1 MVSQFFLIPVTKPSH
16 LRCIL
21 GDVNDNRT
29 SGNRTGGQ
37 WNQRQKGLDFMKRR
51 YAAMILGLTL
61 ALTSVN
67 LVCAA
72 DDAATETTDTAS
84 DSTSSDTDASNDT
97 AETMGT
103 ADAATEEDEIYGEV
117 TAVDGS
123 SITVNIGTL
132 KEDAAVTEDSNG
144 GNTETESDTAE
155 SDSSSTDDTTD
166 STTADDTS
174 DNATA
179 DDTSDSTTTDDTSD
193 NADTSDAADAG
204 ASFVSGGDQKAVLE
218 IGKDFQTI
226 TVTDTTIYEKDA
238 LAVTAEN
245 NSGTTAED
253 TTDTEETA
261 SADTGSDE
269 SAADAESTD
278 SESGTDASADVDAS
292 SDSTADTADSTASS
306 AVTEVEVD
314 TVDPSMTD
322 AVSFDD
328 IKVGDIVKITLDDE
342 GNADT
347 VTVLSKS
354 PEDSM
359 ETVESVAAD
368 TAEDTSDTS
377 DAADSTDIAES

>member
-29 SGNRTGGQ
+29 SGNRTGGR

-97 AETMGT
+97 AETTGT

-132 KEDAAVTEDSNG
+132 KEDAAVTEDSYG
-144 GNTETESDTAE
+144 GSTETGSDTAE
-155 SDSSSTDDTTD
+155 SDSSATDDTTD

-174 DNATA
+174 DNAAA
-179 DDTSDSTTTDDTSD
+179 DDTSDS
-193 NADTSDAADAG
+193 ADTSDAADTG
-204 ASFVSGGDQKAVLE
+204 ASFVSGEDQKAVLE

-354 PEDSM
+354 SEDSM
-359 ETVESVAAD
+359 ETVEDVAAD

>member
-16 LRCIL
+16 LLCIL
-21 GDVNDNRT
+21 GDVNDNHT
-29 SGNRTGGQ
+29 SGNRTGGR

-84 DSTSSDTDASNDT
+84 DSTSSDTDASNDS
-97 AETMGT
+97 AETTGT

-132 KEDAAVTEDSNG
+132 KEDAAVTEDSYG
-144 GNTETESDTAE
+144 GSTETGSDTAE
-155 SDSSSTDDTTD
+155 SDSSATDDASD

-174 DNATA
+174 DSTAT
-179 DDTSDSTTTDDTSD
+179 DDTSDS
-193 NADTSDAADAG
+193 ADTSDAADTG

-226 TVTDTTIYEKDA
+226 TVTDTTIYEKDSS
-238 LAVTAEN
+238 AVTAEN
-245 NSGTTAED
+245 NSGTATYD

-269 SAADAESTD
+269 SAADTESTD
-278 SESGTDASADVDAS
+278 SESGTDVSTDVDDA
-292 SDSTADTADSTASS
+292 SDSTADTADSSVSS

-347 VTVLSKS
+347 VTVLIKS
-354 PEDSM
+354 SEDSL
-359 ETVESVAAD
+359 ETIEDVAAD

>member
-29 SGNRTGGQ
+29 SGNRTGGR

-97 AETMGT
+97 AETTGT

-132 KEDAAVTEDSNG
+132 KEDAAVTEDSYG
-144 GNTETESDTAE
+144 GSTETGSDTAE
-155 SDSSSTDDTTD
+155 SDSSATDDTTD

-174 DNATA
+174 DNAAA
-179 DDTSDSTTTDDTSD
+179 DDTSDS
-193 NADTSDAADAG
+193 ADTSDAADTG
-204 ASFVSGGDQKAVLE
+204 ASFVSGEDQKAVLE

>member
-16 LRCIL
+16 LLCIL
-21 GDVNDNRT
+21 GDVNDNHT
-29 SGNRTGGQ
+29 SGNRTGGR

-72 DDAATETTDTAS
+72 DGAATETTDTAS

-97 AETMGT
+97 AETTGT

-117 TAVDGS
+117 TAVDGR

-132 KEDAAVTEDSNG
+132 KEDAAVPEDSNG
-144 GNTETESDTAE
+144 GSTETESGTAE
-155 SDSSSTDDTTD
+155 SDTIST
-166 STTADDTS
+166 
-174 DNATA
+174 
-179 DDTSDSTTTDDTSD
+179 DDTSDS
-193 NADTSDAADAG
+193 ADTSDAADTG
-204 ASFVSGGDQKAVLE
+204 ALFVSGGDQKAVLE
-218 IGKDFQTI
+218 IGEDFQTI

-238 LAVTAEN
+238 SAVTAEN
-245 NSGTTAED
+245 NSGTAEED
-253 TTDTEETA
+253 TTDTEERA

-269 SAADAESTD
+269 SAADTESTD
-278 SESGTDASADVDAS
+278 GESGTDASADVDAS

-328 IKVGDIVKITLDDE
+328 IKVGDIVKITLDNE

-347 VTVLSKS
+347 VTVLIKS
-354 PEDSM
+354 SEDSL
-359 ETVESVAAD
+359 ETIEDVAAD
-368 TAEDTSDTS
+368 TAEDTSGTS

>member
-16 LRCIL
+16 LLCIL
-21 GDVNDNRT
+21 GDVNDNHT
-29 SGNRTGGQ
+29 SGNRTGGR

-84 DSTSSDTDASNDT
+84 DSTSSDTDASNDS
-97 AETMGT
+97 AETTGT

-132 KEDAAVTEDSNG
+132 KEDAAVTEDSYG
-144 GNTETESDTAE
+144 GSTETESDTAE
-155 SDSSSTDDTTD
+155 SDSSSTDDTSD
-166 STTADDTS
+166 ST
-174 DNATA
+174 TA
-179 DDTSDSTTTDDTSD
+179 DDTSDSTTTD
-193 NADTSDAADAG
+193 DTSDAADAG

-245 NSGTTAED
+245 DSGAAEED
-253 TTDTEETA
+253 ATDTEETA

-269 SAADAESTD
+269 SAADTESTD
-278 SESGTDASADVDAS
+278 GESGTDASADVDDA
-292 SDSTADTADSTASS
+292 SDSTADTADSTVSS

-354 PEDSM
+354 SEDSM
-359 ETVESVAAD
+359 ETVEDVAAD

>member
-16 LRCIL
+16 LLCIL
-21 GDVNDNRT
+21 GDVNDNHT
-29 SGNRTGGQ
+29 SGNRTGGR

-97 AETMGT
+97 AETTGT

-144 GNTETESDTAE
+144 GSTETESDTAE
-155 SDSSSTDDTTD
+155 SDSSSTEDTTD
-166 STTADDTS
+166 ST
-174 DNATA
+174 TA

-193 NADTSDAADAG
+193 SDGTLDAADTG

-218 IGKDFQTI
+218 IGEDFQTI

-238 LAVTAEN
+238 SAVTAEN
-245 NSGTTAED
+245 NSGTTEED
-253 TTDTEETA
+253 ATDTEETA
-261 SADTGSDE
+261 SDTGSDE
-269 SAADAESTD
+269 SAADTESTD
-278 SESGTDASADVDAS
+278 GESGTDASADVDDA

-347 VTVLSKS
+347 VTVLIKS
-354 PEDSM
+354 SEDSM
-359 ETVESVAAD
+359 ETVEDMAAD
-368 TAEDTSDTS
+368 TAEDTSYTS

>member
-16 LRCIL
+16 LLCIL
-21 GDVNDNRT
+21 GDVNDNHT
-29 SGNRTGGQ
+29 SGNRTGGR

-72 DDAATETTDTAS
+72 DGAATETTDTAS

-97 AETMGT
+97 AETTGT

-132 KEDAAVTEDSNG
+132 KEDAAVPEDSNG
-144 GNTETESDTAE
+144 GSTETESGTAE
-155 SDSSSTDDTTD
+155 SDTIST
-166 STTADDTS
+166 
-174 DNATA
+174 
-179 DDTSDSTTTDDTSD
+179 DDTSDS
-193 NADTSDAADAG
+193 ADTSDAADTG
-204 ASFVSGGDQKAVLE
+204 ALFVSGGDQKAVLE
-218 IGKDFQTI
+218 IGEDFQTI

-238 LAVTAEN
+238 SAVTAEN
-245 NSGTTAED
+245 NSGTTEED
-253 TTDTEETA
+253 ATDTEETA
-261 SADTGSDE
+261 SDTGSDE
-269 SAADAESTD
+269 SAADTESTD
-278 SESGTDASADVDAS
+278 GESGTDASADVDDA

-328 IKVGDIVKITLDDE
+328 IKVGDIVKITLDNE

-347 VTVLSKS
+347 VTVLIKS
-354 PEDSM
+354 SEDSM
-359 ETVESVAAD
+359 ETVEDMAAD
-368 TAEDTSDTS
+368 TAEDTSYTS